1 MKGMHLLGTA
11 GGTAAAE
18 KMGDLPV
25 QNWRRGNWPDAEK
38 ISGQVMA
45 DTILKKNYYCAS
57 CPIGCG
63 RDVEISE
70 GRWAGVKG
78 AGPEYET
85 LGLMGGSCLVSDLE
99 AITYAADLCNRH
111 GVDTIEAG
119 SAVAM
124 AMECFE
130 HGLLTPED
138 LDGIRAEWGSA
149 EALVALTEK
158 ICLGEGAGKLLGLG
172 VAGMAKKIPG
182 SDKFAIHVKGLTLP
196 AHDPRCF
203 NTMAVGYATSNRGAC
218 HLTGASY
225 FFEKTAVMPEFGYE
239 KPRPRY
245 TEGGEALMNFH
256 TQNLMGIMDS
266 LKMCKFTIYG
276 GVGFTEICEWY
287 EAVTGSK
294 TSVEDMALAGE
305 RIFNIK
311 RLYNVRLGLSRKD
324 DVLPERIL
332 TTPRNDEGTGSYT
345 PDLEPMLGEYYEIRG
360 WDRNGIPKRETV
372 ERLGL
377 DRKYF

>member
-1 MKGMHLLGTA
+1 
-11 GGTAAAE
+11 
-18 KMGDLPV
+18 
-25 QNWRRGNWPDAEK
+25 
-38 ISGQVMA
+38 
-45 DTILKKNYYCAS
+45 
-57 CPIGCG
+57 
-63 RDVEISE
+63 
-70 GRWAGVKG
+70 
-78 AGPEYET
+78 
-85 LGLMGGSCLVSDLE
+85 
-99 AITYAADLCNRH
+99 
-111 GVDTIEAG
+111 
-119 SAVAM
+119 
-124 AMECFE
+124 
-130 HGLLTPED
+130 
-138 LDGIRAEWGSA
+138 
-149 EALVALTEK
+149 
-158 ICLGEGAGKLLGLG
+158 
-172 VAGMAKKIPG
+172 
-182 SDKFAIHVKGLTLP
+182 
-196 AHDPRCF
+196 
-203 NTMAVGYATSNRGAC
+203 MAVGYATSNRGAC